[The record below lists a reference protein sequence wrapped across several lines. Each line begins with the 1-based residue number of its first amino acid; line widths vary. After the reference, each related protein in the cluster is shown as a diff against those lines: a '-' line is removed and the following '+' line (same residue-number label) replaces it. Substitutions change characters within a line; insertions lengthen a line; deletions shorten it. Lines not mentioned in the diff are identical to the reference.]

1 MKCDDH
7 LPKNYQSPLRNMDK
21 HAMLPLF
28 SFVALLAL
36 AVNVMGNNTTEN
48 SELKSISPYSKRYHQ
63 STSMGLTTQNTI
75 RNTITT
81 KTANK
86 FLLSG
91 WENVALIGGGAAFL
105 CLLLCC
111 ILLSCCVCYLQS
123 RLRKNG
129 TTNKSR
135 TGSNSGAYQDYEAGH
150 LNADHEGETK
160 PETVVLLEDIK
171 SNEAVDGQTDG
182 EPGQQQIPLDDA
194 TEDKPGTAINM
205 AEDVGKDN
213 TQPSTQKC
221 STGMPED
228 SATED
233 CQDVSDVPLMV

>member
-48 SELKSISPYSKRYHQ
+48 SELKSIR
-63 STSMGLTTQNTI
+63 
-75 RNTITT
+75 
-81 KTANK
+81 
-86 FLLSG
+86 